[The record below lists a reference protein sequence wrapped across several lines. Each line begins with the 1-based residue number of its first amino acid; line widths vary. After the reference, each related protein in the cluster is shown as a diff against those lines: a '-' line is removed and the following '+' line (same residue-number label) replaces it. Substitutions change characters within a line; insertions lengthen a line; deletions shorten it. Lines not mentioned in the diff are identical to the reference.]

1 MDVKNAAIRGIRSLI
16 QGTIIAGGVAL
27 AAAAKAG
34 SFDAASGV
42 VAPFLFAEALALGYA
57 VISFL
62 QNLVEDNT
70 AIDVPKG

>member
-1 MDVKNAAIRGIRSLI
+1 MQVKDAAVRAGRSLI

-27 AAAAKAG
+27 AATAKAG

-42 VAPFLFAEALALGYA
+42 VGPFIFAEGLALGYA
-57 VISFL
+57 AISFL

-70 AIDVPKG
+70 SVPTVK